1 MEFDTNTVEV
11 TTRTR
16 KTCISRRC
24 QLPVTMRNW
33 EQVLG
38 VEVTL
43 KCTDFCDLVLCSN
56 VSLGDCSVNS
66 GKSECTSLNFGWRHV
81 GLPNTRT
88 SYPPQSHRFSTR
100 LPRKR
105 TCEYSTSTAEK
116 KTHINRPITTS
127 EIFSVNHH
135 FRSHIHLF
143 TVFKLS
149 LKVFSATYTVV
160 LGMCRTRLCDD
171 ICHIKNSDLI
181 CNAPAFLMQSVQL
194 KPPTMTIMRI
204 RNYN

>member
-116 KTHINRPITTS
+116 NTDKPYNNDVRNFLGKPP
-127 EIFSVNHH
+127 FSVTYSPFHYFQTFPQSIYSILH
-135 FRSHIHLF
+135 CCFRHVQNTTVWRHLP
-143 TVFKLS
+143 
-149 LKVFSATYTVV
+149 
-160 LGMCRTRLCDD
+160 
-171 ICHIKNSDLI
+171 H
-181 CNAPAFLMQSVQL
+181 
-194 KPPTMTIMRI
+194 
-204 RNYN
+204 

>member
-1 MEFDTNTVEV
+1 MLVWESVPWTRAKANARLQTSADDTQVPRTKGRL
-11 TTRTR
+11 TRHSPIDSAPGCRGNERASTPR
-16 KTCISRRC
+16 
-24 QLPVTMRNW
+24 QL
-33 EQVLG
+33 Q
-38 VEVTL
+38 
-43 KCTDFCDLVLCSN
+43 
-56 VSLGDCSVNS
+56 
-66 GKSECTSLNFGWRHV
+66 
-81 GLPNTRT
+81 
-88 SYPPQSHRFSTR
+88 
-100 LPRKR
+100 
-105 TCEYSTSTAEK
+105 K
-116 KTHINRPITTS
+116 KTQINRTITTS

-143 TVFKLS
+143 TIFKLS
-149 LKVFSATYTVV
+149 LKVFTASYTVV